1 MKTLKPLTTEQF
13 EKNAKSDKQLGIVD
27 YRFFFEPQIKEAN
40 NFAIGPYYWFIGDS
54 ANMLITA
61 ASDNINELSP
71 FGKEEWQN
79 KSAFFFVENLHPED
93 SPYVLSA
100 IQFATDKIISLPVE
114 QQQDVKINIYAR
126 MLNAKKVFRWVLIQM
141 PSIYVDNENL
151 TTCGL
156 MMVTDLT
163 HFNFDRRPIL
173 MTLVNVNDGKIE
185 YYHLEMG
192 EGLKAKNMEIP
203 HITRRERQLLNLM
216 LRGLTSPE
224 IANDLCIS
232 YSTVEN
238 HKKNLRIK
246 TATKT
251 SAELV
256 HFIMSNNLL

>member
-1 MKTLKPLTTEQF
+1 MKTLQPLTTEQF
-13 EKNAKSDKQLGIVD
+13 ERNAKSDKELGIVN
-27 YRFFFEPQIKEAN
+27 YEAFFETQINEAH
-40 NFAIGPYYWFIGDS
+40 NFAIGPYYWFIGDN

-61 ASDNINELSP
+61 ASNNIGELSP
-71 FGKEEWQN
+71 FKKDEWEN

-100 IQFATDKIISLPVE
+100 IQFATDRIFNLPVE
-114 QQQDVKINIYAR
+114 RQQDVKVNIYAR
-126 MLNAKKVFRWVLIQM
+126 MLNTKKEYRWVLIQM
-141 PSIYVDNENL
+141 PSIYVNNENL
-151 TTCGL
+151 TSCGL

-173 MTLVNVNDGKIE
+173 MTLVDIVDGKTE
-185 YYHLEMG
+185 YYHLAMG
-192 EGLKAKNMEIP
+192 ESLTAKNIELP
-203 HITRRERQLLNLM
+203 HITKRERQLVNLM

-224 IANDLCIS
+224 IAKDLCIS

-238 HKKNLRIK
+238 HKRNLRTK